1 MMCPQGCGRALVD
14 VWLPGDGIFTVSLD
28 GCKNKFINFSS
39 SSVMEI
45 KFLLPG
51 ISDARALQSGFVF
64 SQIPRQLWEAEL

>member
-1 MMCPQGCGRALVD
+1 MCPQGCSRALVD

-45 KFLLPG
+45 NFCYQGLQM
-51 ISDARALQSGFVF
+51 QSGFAF
-64 SQIPRQLWEAEL
+64 SQIPRQLREAEL